1 MIERTWSNDYQPTL
15 AEFKAHI
22 RITITS
28 VEMDAS
34 LALQLKAAIRSAE
47 HYIGMV
53 IARSAF
59 VYTGTF
65 AKTVIL
71 PGPVIGI
78 QEVTV
83 AGVAV
88 TPDHYKLKGNVL
100 KLDVDADPDAV
111 LVVKLT
117 AGMEHVDEDI
127 KAAVLLHAAALFN
140 NPVDSVETL
149 PKASSRL
156 LDPYWTWQW
165 RSTR

>member
-22 RITITS
+22 RLTMTS
-28 VEMDAS
+28 VEMDAG
-34 LALQLKAAIRSAE
+34 LTLQLKAAIRSAE

-59 VYTGTF
+59 VYTKTF
-65 AKTVIL
+65 AKIVIL
-71 PGPVIGI
+71 SGPVTGI

-83 AGVAV
+83 AGVGV
-88 TPDHYKLKGNVL
+88 TSDHYKLKGNVL
-100 KLDVDADPDAV
+100 TLDVDADPDDV
-111 LVVKLT
+111 LVVKYT

-127 KAAVLLHAAALFN
+127 KAAILLHAAALFN

-156 LDPYWTWQW
+156 LDPYRTWGV
-165 RSTR
+165 